1 MQSHRPSNCKMLL
14 NACKHARTTLSFFC
28 LTRQSHA
35 RLSPFFLCA
44 ALARSSTA
52 SPLSLLQRIK
62 LQGPVRSAKRIWYAM
77 VGNASARQNGF
88 LSQTCATSGAWA
100 RTTTTQAHRPT
111 WASWHVRRSTS
122 TMVVYRAWI
131 TDRIKNIK
139 HTDLFC
145 RGKIEVSRVG
155 EFG

>member
-1 MQSHRPSNCKMLL
+1 MQ
-14 NACKHARTTLSFFC
+14 ACPHDPFFFLFDSAKPRTALS
-28 LTRQSHA
+28 
-35 RLSPFFLCA
+35 FFLCA